1 MFNLSPFVSAF
12 VLFAKS
18 LFSPRIKS
26 ELMTFSVFCFFSLL
40 FCLLVI
46 CSLCIGQEVET
57 QSKKR
62 DIQHQEDKK
71 VVLQICVTR
80 RVTTLR
86 LPDSGHIIIAN
97 TLETVPFPWLSENI
111 NSKKCTWKDKKEQDE
126 PPMCNDN
133 NNKYK
138 CYEGIK
144 SLKTLA
150 KNPQVKKKENS
161 FLN

>member
-97 TLETVPFPWLSENI
+97 TLKRFHFPDYQKILTPKNALEKTKKNKMSPQCVTITIINI
-111 NSKKCTWKDKKEQDE
+111 NVMRASNHWKH
-126 PPMCNDN
+126 
-133 NNKYK
+133 
-138 CYEGIK
+138 
-144 SLKTLA
+144 LR
-150 KNPQVKKKENS
+150 KNHKWKKKRTVS
-161 FLN
+161 